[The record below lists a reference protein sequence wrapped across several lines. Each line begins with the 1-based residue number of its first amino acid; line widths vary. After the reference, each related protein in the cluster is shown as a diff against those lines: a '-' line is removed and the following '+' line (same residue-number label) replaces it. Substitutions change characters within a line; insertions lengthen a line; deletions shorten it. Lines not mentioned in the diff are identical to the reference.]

1 MATDNNGV
9 VCKYG
14 IDGSMTNGVVQS
26 YDLVSSFNNEAT
38 VVDEN
43 GLTITHRLDD
53 RKSELTVEMIVKA
66 TSVPVLGQT
75 LNFSVNTASAY
86 PGGSA
91 SSGFLGTIQKVQD
104 KGSNKGFTLVSVSAT
119 GYESI
124 GYA

>member
-14 IDGSMTNGVVQS
+14 IEGSMSNGVVQS

-53 RKSELTVEMIVKA
+53 RKSELTVEMIVL
-66 TSVPVLGQT
+66 TSSIPQLGQSLT
-75 LNFSVNTASAY
+75 FTVNTSSAY
-86 PGGSA
+86 PGGGA
-91 SSGFLGTIQKVQD
+91 STSFSGVINKLQD
-104 KGSNKGFTLVSVSAT
+104 KGSNKAYTLVSVSAI

-124 GYA
+124 TY

>member
-14 IDGSMTNGVVQS
+14 IEGSMSNGVVQS

-53 RKSELTVEMIVKA
+53 RKSELTVEMIVRA
-66 TSVPVLGQT
+66 ASVPVLGQSLLFT
-75 LNFSVNTASAY
+75 VNTSSAY
-86 PGGSA
+86 PGGGA
-91 SSGFLGTIQKVQD
+91 STSFAGCINKLQD
-104 KGSNKGFTLVSVSAT
+104 KGSNKGFTLVSVSAI
-119 GYESI
+119 GYEKIS
-124 GYA
+124 Y